1 MSMQNL
7 KDGSFS
13 PILSRRWKSYVTAS
27 AAVVA
32 GTAGAHGVIV
42 NGITPPADLIDP
54 DSNDQNIAVF
64 NFQLLTN
71 TDLVF
76 IAQQGASNYLA
87 TAPTG
92 LSFAGLALGG
102 FFYPSNVPYGEIIG
116 NMTFN
121 VPQGGRG
128 DLAWS
133 SGYSNSQFVDQG
145 GYVAFRF
152 STTETGTYHGW
163 AQLSLIE
170 GAPTNTYRLER
181 YAYANAS
188 DNLTVGQM
196 AAVPEP
202 SSMASLAL
210 GAVGLLSWR
219 RSRRPA

>member
-1 MSMQNL
+1 M
-7 KDGSFS
+7 
-13 PILSRRWKSYVTAS
+13 
-27 AAVVA
+27 
-32 GTAGAHGVIV
+32 
-42 NGITPPADLIDP
+42 NGITPAADLIDP
-54 DSNDQNIAVF
+54 DSNDGNNAVF

-76 IAQQGASNYLA
+76 LAQQGASNYLA

-102 FFYPSNVPYGEIIG
+102 YFYPSNVTYGDIIG
-116 NMTFN
+116 NMTFD
-121 VPQGGRG
+121 VPQGARG

-133 SGYSNSQFVDQG
+133 SGYPNSQFVNQG
-145 GYVAFRF
+145 GYIAFKF
-152 STTETGTYHGW
+152 STIETGAYHGW

-170 GAPTNTYRLER
+170 GTPTNTYRLER
-181 YAYANAS
+181 YAYANAA
-188 DNLTVGQM
+188 DGLTVGQM

-219 RSRRPA
+219 RNRRPA